1 MMTTLVRRPFT
12 IVDIPI
18 TPYSLSCGVEQDA
31 RSLTGSLQHNNHAP
45 HIHTAEQ
52 KEREVQLEGQ
62 TDTNNKT
69 NLNQQ
74 FISLGEKWQKLVEVQ
89 RTNQA
94 NK

>member
-1 MMTTLVRRPFT
+1 MTIDKHKSKVPFLNDDDIGQKSYQRPFST

-69 NLNQQ
+69 NL
-74 FISLGEKWQKLVEVQ
+74 
-89 RTNQA
+89 
-94 NK
+94 